1 MTMTI
6 HPNLAN
12 KHVLEA
18 EVKAKP
24 VSGQP
29 PAKALPGYR
38 LVLFGVMF
46 AVCVIVLGAFTR
58 LVDAGLG
65 CPDWPGCYGH
75 ALWPTT
81 EEHVVAA
88 NLAFPEIP
96 VEHDKTWPEMVHR
109 YLAEGLGL
117 LTIAV
122 FCIAVARRSQPQP
135 VKLVGA
141 LLLVNIL
148 LTAATAV
155 YGVKMEPYAVSS
167 VLLTMA
173 VLTWLGIKQG
183 SSKQPFKLPAF
194 LLAFIILQGLFGM
207 WTVTLK
213 LWPQVVTSH
222 LMGGFTTFSLLWLL
236 LLRLRKNYWRLS
248 MPHLAAAKSLRSW
261 AVAGL
266 IVVVAQVALG
276 GWTTSNYAALAC
288 PDLPTCQGQW
298 LPTMDMKEGFNIAQG
313 IGPNYLGGTM
323 DNEARVAIHFSHRVG
338 AIITTIMLIA
348 VILLLKKRIV
358 TRESSQLAAV
368 IGIVLALQVL
378 LGLGNI
384 VFQFPVSVAVAHNL
398 GGALLLITMVT
409 LNYRLYTA
417 RPLETQ

>member
-1 MTMTI
+1 MAMTI
-6 HPNLAN
+6 HPNLVDKDLLQAAP
-12 KHVLEA
+12 EQA
-18 EVKAKP
+18 
-24 VSGQP
+24 SQP
-29 PAKALPGYR
+29 TTNALPGYR
-38 LVLFGVMF
+38 LVLFGVLF

-75 ALWPTT
+75 ILWPTT

-88 NLAFPEIP
+88 NQAFPDAP

-117 LTIAV
+117 LTIAI
-122 FCIAVARRSQPQP
+122 FAIAVARRSQPQP

-141 LLLVNIL
+141 LLLVNVI
-148 LTAATAV
+148 LTAVTAA
-155 YGVKMEPYAVSS
+155 YGVVVEPYAVAS

-173 VLTWLGIKQG
+173 VLTWLGVKQG

-236 LLRLRKNYWRLS
+236 LLRLRKNYWQLS
-248 MPHLAAAKSLRSW
+248 ARHLAAAKTLRRW
-261 AVAGL
+261 AVASL
-266 IVVVAQVALG
+266 VVVVAQVALG
-276 GWTTSNYAALAC
+276 GWTTSNYAAVAC
-288 PDLPTCQGQW
+288 PELPTCQGQW
-298 LPTMDMKEGFNIAQG
+298 LPPMDMAQGFNIAQS

-323 DNEARVAIHFSHRVG
+323 NNEARVAIHFSHRVG
-338 AIITTIMLIA
+338 AIITTVLLIA
-348 VILLLKKRIV
+348 MIVLLKRRIA
-358 TRESSQLAAV
+358 TRESAQLAAV
-368 IGIVLALQVL
+368 IGIVLALQVA

-384 VFQFPVSVAVAHNL
+384 LFHFPVSVAVAHNL

-417 RPLETQ
+417 RPLETL